1 MTWRSRL
8 LALSLA
14 TLLAACAF
22 EEAGRADRSPQ
33 PQPQAQA
40 EELKTVKITPEQAQR
55 LQRIMAPLIAK
66 MNNPIP
72 AKDVKMTI
80 LADPQINA
88 ANGGGGDFYVTSGL
102 LQKGG
107 DAQLLGIMAHEIA
120 HADLGH
126 VAKTQRLAAGVELG
140 IILLDQIYPGS
151 RALSP
156 IAGQLVVNAYTRREE
171 HEADVHGVEILNRT
185 GQNGRNVMAGTLR
198 WLSQTGGEG
207 GGGFFATHPATDDRI
222 KAIENLN

>member
-1 MTWRSRL
+1 MTLRARI
-8 LALSLA
+8 LALSLGA
-14 TLLAACAF
+14 LLAACAF
-22 EEAGRADRSPQ
+22 EEAGGADRQ

-40 EELKTVKITPEQAQR
+40 EELKTVKITPAQAER
-55 LQRIMAPLIAK
+55 LQRIMSPLIAK

-72 AKDVKMTI
+72 AKEVKMTI
-80 LADPQINA
+80 LADDDINA

-107 DAQLLGIMAHEIA
+107 DAQLLGIMAHEVA

-126 VAKTQRLAAGVELG
+126 VAKTQRLATGLELG

-156 IAGQLVVNAYTRREE
+156 IAGQLVINAYSRGEE
-171 HEADVHGVEILNRT
+171 HEADAHAVTLMNRA
-185 GQNGRNVMAGTLR
+185 GHNGRQVMASTLR
-198 WLSQTGGEG
+198 WLSQTAGDG
-207 GGGFFATHPATDDRI
+207 GGGFFATHPATGDRI
-222 KAIENLN
+222 KAVENLQ